1 MSRELKTGIIAILI
15 IIVFIWGFN
24 FLNGQNIFQPSKRQF
39 LVEYNNVGGLT
50 EASSVFVNG
59 LNVGGVDN
67 IDFNP
72 DPAKKGQMLVKFSLE
87 NGFIFSKKSIVKI
100 YSPNPLSGSNLVLIP
115 NYEGEE
121 AKDGDYLQGEVE
133 EGLFSAIGARL
144 DPIQIKL
151 ERVLES
157 ADLSFKKFN
166 DLLDKKTT
174 NSIQNSFEE
183 IELAIIDLRT
193 TIATVNSLVD
203 SNSSNLKETLKNTN
217 QITQNLSKVT
227 DTLANSNLGEIM
239 RKAEHTLS
247 SVNSILDGI
256 NNGKGTAGKLM
267 NDDALYTNLTEMS
280 QELEE
285 LLRDMKL
292 NPKRFVHFSLFGKK
306 ATPYKPEVKE
316 EEVKQ

>member
-1 MSRELKTGIIAILI
+1 MSKELKTGIIAILI
-15 IIVFIWGFN
+15 IIIFIWGFN
-24 FLNGQNIFQPSKRQF
+24 FLNGQNIFQPTKRQF

-59 LNVGGVDN
+59 LKVGGVDN

-72 DPAKKGQMLVKFSLE
+72 NPEKKGQMLVKFSLE
-87 NGFIFSKKSIVKI
+87 NGFKFTKNSIVKI

-115 NYEGEE
+115 SYEGVE
-121 AKDGDYLQGEVE
+121 AEDGDYLKGEVE

-157 ADLSFKKFN
+157 ADNSFKKFN
-166 DLLDKKTT
+166 NLLDKKTT
-174 NSIQNSFEE
+174 TSIQNSFEE
-183 IELAIIDLRT
+183 IELAIIDLRA
-193 TIATVNSLVD
+193 TIASVNSIVD

-217 QITQNLSKVT
+217 QITQNLSKVS

-239 RKAEHTLS
+239 RKAEYTLT
-247 SVNSILDGI
+247 SVNTLLDGI
-256 NNGKGTAGKLM
+256 NNGKGTAGKLL

>member
-15 IIVFIWGFN
+15 IIIFIWGFN

-59 LNVGGVDN
+59 LKVGGVDN

-87 NGFIFSKKSIVKI
+87 NGFIFSKNSIVKI

-115 NYEGEE
+115 SYDGEE

-166 DLLDKKTT
+166 NLLDKRTT
-174 NSIQNSFEE
+174 TSIQNSIQE
-183 IELAIIDLRT
+183 IEFAIIDLRT
-193 TIATVNSLVD
+193 IIASVNSIVD

-239 RKAEHTLS
+239 RKAELTLT
-247 SVNSILDGI
+247 SVNSLLDGI
-256 NNGKGTAGKLM
+256 QNGKGTAGKFI

-306 ATPYKPEVKE
+306 PSPYKPKVKE
-316 EEVKQ
+316 EEIKQ

>member
-15 IIVFIWGFN
+15 IIIFIWGFN

-59 LNVGGVDN
+59 LKVGGVDN

-87 NGFIFSKKSIVKI
+87 NGFIFTKKSIVKI

-115 NYEGEE
+115 SYEGEE

-166 DLLDKKTT
+166 NLLDKKTT
-174 NSIQNSFEE
+174 TSIQNSFEE
-183 IELAIIDLRT
+183 IEFAIIDLRT
-193 TIATVNSLVD
+193 TIASVNSIVD

-227 DTLANSNLGEIM
+227 DTLVNSNLGEIM
-239 RKAEHTLS
+239 RKAELTLT
-247 SVNSILDGI
+247 SVNSLLDGI
-256 NNGKGTAGKLM
+256 QNGKGTAGKLM

-306 ATPYKPEVKE
+306 PSPYKPEVKKE
-316 EEVKQ
+316 EIKQ

>member
-15 IIVFIWGFN
+15 IIIFIWGFN

-59 LNVGGVDN
+59 LKVGGVDN

-72 DPAKKGQMLVKFSLE
+72 DPAKKGKMLVKFSLE
-87 NGFIFSKKSIVKI
+87 NGFIFSKNSIVKI

-115 NYEGEE
+115 SYDGEE
-121 AKDGDYLQGEVE
+121 AKDGDYLKGEVE

-166 DLLDKKTT
+166 NLLDKRTT
-174 NSIQNSFEE
+174 TSIQNSFQE
-183 IELAIIDLRT
+183 IEFAIIDLRT
-193 TIATVNSLVD
+193 TIASVNSIVD

-239 RKAEHTLS
+239 RKAELTLT
-247 SVNSILDGI
+247 SVNSLLDGI
-256 NNGKGTAGKLM
+256 QNGKGTAGKFI

-306 ATPYKPEVKE
+306 PSPYKPEVKE
-316 EEVKQ
+316 E

>member
-1 MSRELKTGIIAILI
+1 MSKELKTGIVAILI
-15 IIVFIWGFN
+15 IVIFIWGFN

-59 LNVGGVDN
+59 LKVGGVDE

-72 DPAKKGQMLVKFSLE
+72 DPKRKGQMLVKFSLD
-87 NGFIFSKKSIVKI
+87 NNFNFSKNSIVKI

-115 NYEGEE
+115 SYEGEN
-121 AKDGDYLQGEVE
+121 AKDGDYLKGEVE
-133 EGLFSAIGARL
+133 EGLFSSIGARL

-151 ERVLES
+151 ERVLVS
-157 ADLSFKKFN
+157 ADNSFKNFN
-166 DLLDKKTT
+166 NLLDKKTMI
-174 NSIQNSFEE
+174 SIQNSFTEM
-183 IELAIIDLRT
+183 ELAIIDLRT
-193 TIATVNSLVD
+193 TIASVRTILDANA
-203 SNSSNLKETLKNTN
+203 SNLNQTIKNTN

-239 RKAEHTLS
+239 RKAEYSLTS
-247 SVNSILDGI
+247 INKILDGI

-267 NDDALYTNLTEMS
+267 NDDALYTNLTEMT

-285 LLRDMKL
+285 LLREMKL